1 MRMQRNVL
9 LLPGGGVHSMS
20 KLDFYSIKLKM
31 KMKIYQIKN
40 ENENLQYAFTQEL
53 DRMLYFKMLRATR
66 DTN

>member
-31 KMKIYQIKN
+31 KMKIYNTPLLKN
-40 ENENLQYAFTQEL
+40 
-53 DRMLYFKMLRATR
+53 
-66 DTN
+66 